1 MTIAVANYS
10 LALTP
15 GYIYIAII
23 VDSAGYTKQY
33 AYRIPDTE
41 HAGKE
46 GSTDN
51 ARDRVRLYSYLLAYL
66 LTSS

>member
-15 GYIYIAII
+15 GSIYIAII
-23 VDSAGYTKQY
+23 VDRAGYTKQY

-41 HAGKE
+41 Q
-46 GSTDN
+46 
-51 ARDRVRLYSYLLAYL
+51 VRRGAQTMPDIELDCIA
-66 LTSS
+66 T